1 MPLLSDHSGSPH
13 SGACTSKE
21 TRSRVARLP
30 PRSCC
35 GCCGVQQSLQRQRI
49 YPVLDNHATS
59 LQTAVLVLAPPLLL
73 FLTPILRCEIND
85 AARHLIHCQS
95 CGGRR
100 RSQASCAQPPVPA
113 RLVSFLLPDIAQALA
128 GELLQM
134 LQAFALAAALHVCR
148 APRHSIKYQ
157 LQTIEPKNAHGR
169 EQTAQSC
176 FLRWQFLPRT
186 SVAFVAQS
194 QHPSNPARLSART
207 RTALARSYD

>member
-1 MPLLSDHSGSPH
+1 
-13 SGACTSKE
+13 
-21 TRSRVARLP
+21 
-30 PRSCC
+30 
-35 GCCGVQQSLQRQRI
+35 
-49 YPVLDNHATS
+49 
-59 LQTAVLVLAPPLLL
+59 
-73 FLTPILRCEIND
+73 
-85 AARHLIHCQS
+85 
-95 CGGRR
+95 
-100 RSQASCAQPPVPA
+100 
-113 RLVSFLLPDIAQALA
+113 
-128 GELLQM
+128 M